1 MERRMEQY
9 MTTKLRAIQL
19 NMGEFYQTENLD
31 QGETADKAYH
41 NAMTM
46 KDEEPIAWDICLSR
60 NVLTTESVEVR
71 VYAQTEG
78 EAIDIVTHHIDHDSI
93 GELEGGEI
101 YNIDRDDYSE
111 EYEEWE
117 QITMPS
123 NPFSVDRDT
132 YKERSEAFTDIN
144 KCREVNPHLHREG

>member
-1 MERRMEQY
+1 
-9 MTTKLRAIQL
+9 
-19 NMGEFYQTENLD
+19 MGEFYQTQNLE
-31 QGETADKAYH
+31 QGDTADTPYH
-41 NAMTM
+41 NSMTM

-93 GELEGGEI
+93 DELEGGYDIE
-101 YNIDRDDYSE
+101 RDDYSD

-117 QITMPS
+117 QISNPS

-132 YKERSEAFTDIN
+132 YKDRKEAFTDIN
-144 KCREVNPHLHREG
+144 KCREVNKHLHE

>member
-1 MERRMEQY
+1 
-9 MTTKLRAIQL
+9 
-19 NMGEFYQTENLD
+19 MGEFYQTQNLE
-31 QGETADKAYH
+31 QGDTADKPYH
-41 NAMTM
+41 NSMTM

-93 GELEGGEI
+93 DELEGGYDIE
-101 YNIDRDDYSE
+101 RDDYSD

-117 QITMPS
+117 QISNPS

-132 YKERSEAFTDIN
+132 YKDRKEAFTDIN
-144 KCREVNPHLHREG
+144 KCREVNKHLHE

>member
-1 MERRMEQY
+1 
-9 MTTKLRAIQL
+9 MTTKLTQIHL
-19 NMGEFYQTENLD
+19 NMGEFYQTQNLE
-31 QGETADKAYH
+31 QGDTADKPYH
-41 NAMTM
+41 NSMTM

-93 GELEGGEI
+93 DELEGGYDIE
-101 YNIDRDDYSE
+101 RDDYSD

-117 QITMPS
+117 QISNPS

-132 YKERSEAFTDIN
+132 YKDRKEAFTDIN
-144 KCREVNPHLHREG
+144 KCREVNKHLHE